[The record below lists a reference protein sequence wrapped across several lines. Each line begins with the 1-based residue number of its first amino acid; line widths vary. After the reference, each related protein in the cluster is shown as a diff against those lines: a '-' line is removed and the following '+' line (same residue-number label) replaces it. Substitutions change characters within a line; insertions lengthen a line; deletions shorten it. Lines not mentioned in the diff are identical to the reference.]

1 MVMKMTIEEWKIP
14 NFELIQT
21 LFSEKILANGSLID
35 ISLPPL
41 QIIQEFKTLSGTR
54 PKLRNL
60 GIYTIISLKNTYIQ
74 LNQESCRKIVDQY
87 IHGIGWHDLQYICF
101 LDIQSS
107 NIYIHIIFN
116 RVTPQ
121 GKLIDIKYLGA
132 NWQQYEVL
140 RQSCSRILEN
150 PVNNKYLQIRCNCCS

>member
-1 MVMKMTIEEWKIP
+1 MKMTIEELKID
-14 NFELIQT
+14 NFDLIKT
-21 LFSEKILANGSLID
+21 LSQQYILANGSFID
-35 ISLPPL
+35 INLTL
-41 QIIQEFKTLSGTR
+41 TQIIDDFNSLSGTR
-54 PKLRNL
+54 PRLKSL
-60 GIYTIISLKNTYIQ
+60 GIYIVISLKNIYIN
-74 LNQESCRKIVDQY
+74 LNQQLCIQIVNQY

-101 LDIQSS
+101 FDINQS
-107 NIYIHIIFN
+107 NVYIHIVFN

-150 PVNNKYLQIRCNCCS
+150 PANNKYLQIRCNCCS

>member
-1 MVMKMTIEEWKIP
+1 MKMTIEELKID
-14 NFELIQT
+14 NFELIKT
-21 LFSEKILANGSLID
+21 LSQQYILANGSFID
-35 ISLPPL
+35 INLTL
-41 QIIQEFKTLSGTR
+41 TQIIDNFNSLSGTR
-54 PKLRNL
+54 PRLKSL
-60 GIYTIISLKNTYIQ
+60 GIYIVISLKNIYIN
-74 LNQESCRKIVDQY
+74 LNQQLCIQIVNQY

-101 LDIQSS
+101 FDINPS
-107 NIYIHIIFN
+107 NVYIHIVLN

-150 PVNNKYLQIRCNCCS
+150 PANNKYLQIRCNCCS

>member
-1 MVMKMTIEEWKIP
+1 MKMTIEELKID
-14 NFELIQT
+14 NFELIKT
-21 LFSEKILANGSLID
+21 LSQQYILANGSFID
-35 ISLPPL
+35 INFPL
-41 QIIQEFKTLSGTR
+41 TQIIDDFNTLSGTR
-54 PKLRNL
+54 PRLKSL
-60 GIYTIISLKNTYIQ
+60 GIYIVISLKNIYIN
-74 LNQESCRKIVDQY
+74 LNQHLCIQIVNQY

-101 LDIQSS
+101 FDINPS
-107 NIYIHIIFN
+107 NVYIHIVFN

-150 PVNNKYLQIRCNCCS
+150 PVNNKYLQRRCNCCP

>member
-1 MVMKMTIEEWKIP
+1 MKMTIEELKID
-14 NFELIQT
+14 NFELIKT
-21 LFSEKILANGSLID
+21 LSQQYVLANGSFID
-35 ISLPPL
+35 INLTL
-41 QIIQEFKTLSGTR
+41 TQIIDNFNSLSGTR
-54 PKLRNL
+54 PRLKSL
-60 GIYTIISLKNTYIQ
+60 GIYIVISLKNIYIH
-74 LNQESCRKIVDQY
+74 LNQQLCIQIVNQY

-101 LDIQSS
+101 FDINPS
-107 NIYIHIIFN
+107 NVYIHIVFN

-132 NWQQYEVL
+132 KWQQYEVL

>member
-1 MVMKMTIEEWKIP
+1 MKMTIEEVKID
-14 NFELIQT
+14 NFDLIKT
-21 LFSEKILANGSLID
+21 LSQQYILANGSFID
-35 ISLPPL
+35 INLTL
-41 QIIQEFKTLSGTR
+41 TQIIDDFNTLSGTR
-54 PKLRNL
+54 PRLKSL
-60 GIYTIISLKNTYIQ
+60 GIYIVISLKNIYIN
-74 LNQESCRKIVDQY
+74 LNQQLCIQIVNQY

-101 LDIQSS
+101 FDINPS
-107 NIYIHIIFN
+107 NVYIHIVFN

-150 PVNNKYLQIRCNCCS
+150 PANNKYLQIRCNCCS

>member
-1 MVMKMTIEEWKIP
+1 MTIEELKID
-14 NFELIQT
+14 NFDLIKT
-21 LFSEKILANGSLID
+21 LFQQYILANGSFID
-35 ISLPPL
+35 INLTL
-41 QIIQEFKTLSGTR
+41 TQIIDDFNTLSGTR
-54 PKLRNL
+54 PRLKSL
-60 GIYTIISLKNTYIQ
+60 GIYIVISLKNIYIH
-74 LNQESCRKIVDQY
+74 LNQQLCIQIVNQY

-101 LDIQSS
+101 FDINPS
-107 NIYIHIIFN
+107 NVYIHIVFN

-150 PVNNKYLQIRCNCCS
+150 PANNKYLQIRCNCCS

>member
-1 MVMKMTIEEWKIP
+1 
-14 NFELIQT
+14 LIKT
-21 LFSEKILANGSLID
+21 LFQQYILANGSFID
-35 ISLPPL
+35 INLTL
-41 QIIQEFKTLSGTR
+41 TQIIDDFNTLSGTR
-54 PKLRNL
+54 PRLKSL
-60 GIYTIISLKNTYIQ
+60 GIYIVISLKNIYIH
-74 LNQESCRKIVDQY
+74 LNQQLCIQIVNQY

-101 LDIQSS
+101 FDINPS
-107 NIYIHIIFN
+107 NVYIHIVFN

-150 PVNNKYLQIRCNCCS
+150 PANNKYLQIRCNCCS

>member
-1 MVMKMTIEEWKIP
+1 MKMTIEELKID
-14 NFELIQT
+14 NFDLIKT
-21 LFSEKILANGSLID
+21 LSQQYILANGSFID
-35 ISLPPL
+35 INLTL
-41 QIIQEFKTLSGTR
+41 TQIIDDFNTLSGTR
-54 PKLRNL
+54 PRLKSL
-60 GIYTIISLKNTYIQ
+60 GIYIVISLKNIYIN
-74 LNQESCRKIVDQY
+74 LNQQLCIQIVNQY

-101 LDIQSS
+101 FDINPS
-107 NIYIHIIFN
+107 NVYIHIIFN

-150 PVNNKYLQIRCNCCS
+150 PANNKYLQIRCNCCP

>member
-1 MVMKMTIEEWKIP
+1 MKMTIEELKID
-14 NFELIQT
+14 NFDLIKT
-21 LFSEKILANGSLID
+21 LSQQYILANGSFID
-35 ISLPPL
+35 INLTL
-41 QIIQEFKTLSGTR
+41 TQIIDDFNTLSGTR
-54 PKLRNL
+54 PRLKSL
-60 GIYTIISLKNTYIQ
+60 GIYIVISLKNIYIH
-74 LNQESCRKIVDQY
+74 LNQQLCIQIVNQY

-101 LDIQSS
+101 FDINPS
-107 NIYIHIIFN
+107 NVYIHIVFN

-132 NWQQYEVL
+132 KWQQYEVL

>member
-1 MVMKMTIEEWKIP
+1 MKMTIEELKID
-14 NFELIQT
+14 NFDLIKT
-21 LFSEKILANGSLID
+21 LSQQYVLANGSFID
-35 ISLPPL
+35 INLSLS
-41 QIIQEFKTLSGTR
+41 QIIDNFNNLSGTR
-54 PKLRNL
+54 PRIKSL
-60 GIYTIISLKNTYIQ
+60 GIYIVISLKNIYIK
-74 LNQESCRKIVDQY
+74 LNQQLCIQIVNQY

-101 LDIQSS
+101 FDITPS
-107 NIYIHIIFN
+107 NVYIHIVFN

-132 NWQQYEVL
+132 KWQQYEVL